1 MAGKAVAVD
10 PGSHTWKVLQ
20 AKDTKHG
27 LSIQRFG
34 AVPAGDG
41 AAGLAGLGVPLQAV
55 VAGLA
60 GRDMTLRY
68 TQVPPS
74 PDWQLRSLMDLEI
87 QDIAGQSG
95 GELSADYNLL
105 PVSDEE
111 SGMDTVLMALARND
125 ALERVSSVVTAARGT
140 VGAHVPNCVALY
152 NAYLR
157 TAPIDDDDQVV
168 CLANIG
174 RDTTDIALLKGQDLL
189 FARNLS
195 SGSKVLDDAIASAFG
210 VSERKAESL
219 KRDLLDLDPASRG
232 RYASGQAE
240 KVTTAAGGAGSALV
254 SAIQSSVAF
263 CQSQTKIQGLQ
274 LDKVL
279 IAGGGARLRGLR
291 GMLREALRCPVEI
304 FDPFDNTDLSALP
317 EEEAAQLQE
326 MRSEAV
332 VALGLAIGAMDS
344 EVYSLE
350 ILPDSVKRKQR
361 FVQRTIYNIGACVIG
376 AALLG
381 LAAVQGKV
389 DVAASIKAQQVVVSQ
404 ARRVKKTDADA
415 AEVVAQNAVDRSVA
429 GFLAER
435 ATPLSSVVRT
445 MRALHEPGVMPPE
458 LWITSIEVV
467 RGGRSSRGGRN
478 RGRNKPQVKLHGS
491 IRPIMGRDVGAVYQK
506 FLRDF
511 RAHEL
516 IPGRQVVPEVD
527 DPSAELRTFVFTI
540 DFIPEP
546 EAREG
551 EGDQ

>member
-1 MAGKAVAVD
+1 MAGKAVALD
-10 PGSHTWKVLQ
+10 PGSHTWKVMQ

-27 LSIQRFG
+27 LAIQRFG
-34 AVPAGDG
+34 AVPA
-41 AAGLAGLGVPLQAV
+41 AAGPEGLVGLGIPLQGV
-55 VAGLA
+55 TAGLA

-74 PDWQLRSLMDLEI
+74 PDWQLRSLMELEI
-87 QDIAGQSG
+87 QDISGQSG

-105 PVSDEE
+105 PISDEE
-111 SGMDTVLMALARND
+111 SGMDTVLMSLARND
-125 ALERVSSVVTAARGT
+125 ALDRVSSVVTAARGT
-140 VGAHVPNCVALY
+140 VAAHVPNCVALY

-157 TAPIDDDDQVV
+157 TAPIEDEEQVV

-195 SGSKVLDDAIASAFG
+195 SGTKVLDDAIASAFG
-210 VSERKAESL
+210 VSARKAESL

-263 CQSQTKIQGLQ
+263 CQSQTKIQGLR

-304 FDPFDNTDLSALP
+304 LDPFDNIDLSALSA
-317 EEEAAQLQE
+317 EEAAQLQD

-344 EVYSLE
+344 QVYSLE
-350 ILPDSVKRKQR
+350 ILPESVKRRQR
-361 FVQRTIYNIGACVIG
+361 FVQRTVFNIGACLVG
-376 AALLG
+376 AALL
-381 LAAVQGKV
+381 ASSAMQGKQALET
-389 DVAASIKAQQVVVSQ
+389 AASAQERVVSQ
-404 ARRVKKTDADA
+404 SRRVKRTDADA
-415 AEVVAQNAVDRSVA
+415 EEIVVQNAVDRSIA
-429 GFLAER
+429 GLLSER

-445 MRALHEPGVMPPE
+445 LRALHDADVMPPE
-458 LWITSIEVV
+458 LWITSIEVT
-467 RGGRSSRGGRN
+467 RSGRSARSSRN
-478 RGRNKPQVKLHGS
+478 RGRNKPQVKLSGS
-491 IRPIMGRDVGAVYQK
+491 IRPIMGRDVGDVYQK

-511 RAHEL
+511 RSHEL
-516 IPGRQVVPEVD
+516 IPGPQVVPEVD

-540 DFIPEP
+540 DFLPEP
-546 EAREG
+546 EEQEEG
-551 EGDQ
+551 GGE